1 MIKNLIRG
9 GITFLGF
16 WIGFGILLLLDYIG
30 THTGV
35 LGFFGDL
42 SQPNVQLFAVLC
54 GAVSAIIFFFLTP
67 ALVRL
72 SSRAARNLDK
82 ETRHISP
89 VGLVAGVLGLI
100 LGLVIAYLIS
110 MPIARLNF
118 IPPASVAVTV
128 AVYIIFAWLGVVFG
142 YRKGQDVLR
151 ALANA
156 RRDAGAGLPLRTAAP
171 ASSASG
177 RRSGRGVGR
186 GADRGADRATPKIID
201 TSVIIDGRIADILR
215 AGFLEGRIIIPDFVL
230 VELRHIADS
239 SDDLKRNR
247 GRRGLDILNRIQE
260 DFGIEIYQTTADKG
274 LDDSE
279 EVDLKLLKLAA
290 SMKGKVVTNDFNL
303 NKVASIQGI
312 NVLNINDLAN
322 KLRPVALP
330 GEELKIHLLREGKEA
345 GQAVAYLDDG
355 TMIVVEDG
363 RRSIGETVDAVVT
376 TVLQT
381 AAGRMIFARLKK
393 GSEAV

>member
-16 WIGFGILLLLDYIG
+16 WIGFGILLLLNYIG
-30 THTGV
+30 DRSEF
-35 LGFFGDL
+35 LGFFKDI
-42 SQPNVQLFAVLC
+42 SQPNIELIAVLC
-54 GAVSAIIFFFLTP
+54 GAVSALIFFFLTP

-82 ETRHISP
+82 ETRHISAT
-89 VGLVAGVLGLI
+89 GLVAGVLGLI

-118 IPPASVAVTV
+118 IPMASVAVTV
-128 AVYIIFAWLGVVFG
+128 AVYIIFAWLGVAFG
-142 YRKGQDVLR
+142 YRKGEDLLR
-151 ALANA
+151 GLASA
-156 RRDAGAGLPLRTAAP
+156 RRDSGAGLPFRQAS
-171 ASSASG
+171 ASSSALGG
-177 RRSGRGVGR
+177 RPGRGS
-186 GADRGADRATPKIID
+186 DRATPKIID

-260 DFGIEIYQTTADKG
+260 DFGIEIYQTAADKE
-274 LDDSE
+274 LEDSP
-279 EVDLKLLKLAA
+279 EVDVKLLKLAA

-312 NVLNINDLAN
+312 SVLNINDLAN

-330 GEELKIHLLREGKEA
+330 GEELTIHLLREGKEA

>member
-1 MIKNLIRG
+1 MIKNFIRG

-30 THTGV
+30 SYAEI
-35 LGFFGDL
+35 LGFFRDI
-42 SQPNVQLFAVLC
+42 SQPNLELFAVFC
-54 GAVSAIIFFFLTP
+54 GAISALIFFFITP
-67 ALVRL
+67 ALVKL
-72 SSRAARNLDK
+72 NSRFAKNLDT
-82 ETRHISP
+82 ETRHISATN
-89 VGLVAGVLGLI
+89 LVAGVLGLI
-100 LGLVIAYLIS
+100 LGLIIAYLIS
-110 MPIARLNF
+110 IPIVRLNF
-118 IPPASVAVTV
+118 IPSVSVAVTV
-128 AVYIIFAWLGVVFG
+128 TIYIIFVWLGVFFG
-142 YRKGQDVLR
+142 YRKGPGVLR
-151 ALANA
+151 ALAGVRPGA
-156 RRDAGAGLPLRTAAP
+156 AGGASSRTA
-171 ASSASG
+171 SAVSG
-177 RRSGRGVGR
+177 ARPSRHSE
-186 GADRGADRATPKIID
+186 AATPKIID
-201 TSVIIDGRIADILR
+201 TSVIIDGRIADILKV
-215 AGFLEGRIIIPDFVL
+215 GFLEGRVIIPDFVL

-260 DFGIEIYQTTADKG
+260 DFGIEIYPTAAERELEDV
-274 LDDSE
+274 E

-290 SMKGKVVTNDFNL
+290 SMKGKVVTNDYNL

-312 NVLNINDLAN
+312 SVLNINDLAS

-393 GSEAV
+393 GPEAV